1 MNNCSFIGRL
11 TADSEYKEINGKEL
25 LEFTVANNIGFGE
38 NKDVIYLECK
48 LWGKRAKSLKQYLNK
63 GQQVG
68 VTGQLKINKWTSKVH
83 DKEYT
88 DLILT
93 INDIDLVGGAP
104 NKAKECDANGELVF

>member
-11 TADSEYKEINGKEL
+11 TDNSVLKDINGKEL
-25 LEFTVANNIGFGE
+25 LEFTVANNIGWGE

-48 LWGKRAKSLKQYLNK
+48 LWGKRAMSLKQYLNK

-68 VTGQLKINKWTSKVH
+68 VTGTLKINKWTSKAN

-88 DLILT
+88 DLVLT
-93 INDIDLVGGAP
+93 VNELDLVGGAG
-104 NKAKECDANGELVF
+104 NKAKECDENGMVF